1 MHAVSFV
8 FEIQRD
14 NSLKVLSPLQASVTH
29 KKFQKGGYI
38 LSRLIFPILPS
49 SNPSQKFHVT
59 CVKNCFIKAKM
70 DNLKMSLKL
79 SNIRL
84 GTLNTVTIKSLKI
97 RHVFKPPSLLKKKY
111 GMIH

>member
-1 MHAVSFV
+1 MHALGRTVNAAVSFV

-59 CVKNCFIKAKM
+59 CVK
-70 DNLKMSLKL
+70 KL
-79 SNIRL
+79 TGLLHQSKD
-84 GTLNTVTIKSLKI
+84 G
-97 RHVFKPPSLLKKKY
+97 KPQNES
-111 GMIH
+111 